1 MRRASGPCVS
11 AGSQQESC
19 CGQDSSA
26 RSSRRRGRS
35 GKLSGWCAGEGG
47 GEMKGSHSEEA
58 FEEAVEASLLGS
70 GWLKAAAGF
79 FRPDLGLD
87 TGELFA
93 FIGTTQNAAWA
104 EVIKRHGN
112 VAGVAQDKFLARLAS
127 EIFKRGT
134 VDVLRHGVVDQGV
147 TIRLAYFRPAH
158 GLTPELVEGYKA
170 NRLTV
175 ARQLRYEAGSDRA
188 VDLALFVNGIP
199 VATVE
204 LKNQLTGQDVD
215 NAITQYRYDRDP
227 RNVTLA

>member
-1 MRRASGPCVS
+1 
-11 AGSQQESC
+11 
-19 CGQDSSA
+19 
-26 RSSRRRGRS
+26 
-35 GKLSGWCAGEGG
+35 
-47 GEMKGSHSEEA
+47 MKGSYTEER
-58 FEEAVEASLLGS
+58 FEEAVEASLLAS

-158 GLTPELVEGYKA
+158 GLRAAAGGI
-170 NRLTV
+170 RCGGHV
-175 ARQLRYEAGSDRA
+175 ADRVPAAGARPHAGAGGAVQSEPADGRA
-188 VDLALFVNGIP
+188 AAPL
-199 VATVE
+199 
-204 LKNQLTGQDVD
+204 
-215 NAITQYRYDRDP
+215 
-227 RNVTLA
+227 